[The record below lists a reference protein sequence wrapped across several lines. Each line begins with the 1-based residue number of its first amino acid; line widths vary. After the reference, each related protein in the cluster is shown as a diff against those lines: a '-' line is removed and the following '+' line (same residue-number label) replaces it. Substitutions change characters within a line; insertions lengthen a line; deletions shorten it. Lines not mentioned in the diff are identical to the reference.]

1 MSSIPKDLLYT
12 KDHEWVKPSSA
23 PGIVVVGV
31 TDFAQNSLGDVTFL
45 QLPEV
50 GRVVKKGDV
59 FGTVES
65 VKAVSD
71 LYAPVSGTVVKINQE
86 LVQTPDP
93 INRDP
98 YGAWMIEI
106 QMSVE
111 NEKNSLLNAEAYA
124 QVAQ

>member
-12 KDHEWVKPSSA
+12 KDHEWVKASPT
-23 PGIVVVGV
+23 PGIVIVGV

-50 GRVVKKGDV
+50 GRAVKKGEV

-71 LYAPVSGTVVKINQE
+71 LYAPVSGTVVKINQA

-93 INRDP
+93 INQDP

-111 NEKNSLLNAEAYA
+111 NEKNTLLNAEAYA